1 MKRYVIRRLLQ
12 FLPVVI
18 GATFIIFAL
27 VFAIPGDPIRA
38 LSGDR
43 PLSDAVQETLRER
56 YNLNDP
62 LLIQYGKYMLGLLQG
77 DFGTTFSG
85 RPVNDIIVQRVPVS
99 IRLAVSALVIQ
110 GVIGGLAGILAAL
123 RRQGFVDSLVQVSTT
138 VLVAI
143 PTLVLGMIGQVVF
156 GLHLGWFPIAGIDQG
171 WYSYILP
178 GAMLASTSMALVA
191 RLLRTSLLENLRAD
205 YVRMATAKGLSRT
218 RVVGRH
224 ALRNSLIPVV
234 TFLGADLGTMLSGTV
249 IIEGIFNLPG
259 LGREVFRG
267 IQQQEGTVVVGIV
280 TLFVL
285 VFVTL
290 SLVIDLLYAY
300 LDPRIRYD

>member
-1 MKRYVIRRLLQ
+1 MRGYLIRRLLQ
-12 FLPVVI
+12 FIPVVI

-43 PLSDAVQETLRER
+43 PMSEAVQATLRDR
-56 YNLNDP
+56 YNLDDP
-62 LLIQYGKYMLGLLQG
+62 LLIQYGKYMLALVQG
-77 DFGTTFSG
+77 DFGMTFTG
-85 RPVNDIIVQRVPVS
+85 RPVSDIIGQRAPVTAQ
-99 IRLAVSALVIQ
+99 LALTAFVIQ
-110 GVIGGLAGILAAL
+110 AVIGGIAGILAAL
-123 RRQGFVDSLVQVSTT
+123 RRQGFLDSLVQVSTT

-143 PTLVLGMIGQVVF
+143 PTLVLAMIGQVVF
-156 GLHLGWFPIAGIDQG
+156 GLHLGWFPIAGTGQG
-171 WYSYILP
+171 WYSYVLP
-178 GAMLASTSMALVA
+178 GAMLASTSMALIA

-205 YVRMATAKGLSRT
+205 YVRTATAKGLSRS

-224 ALRNSLIPVV
+224 ALRNSMIPVV
-234 TFLGADLGTMLSGTV
+234 TFLGADLGAMLSGTV

-259 LGREVFRG
+259 LGGEVFRAIG
-267 IQQQEGTVVVGIV
+267 AQEGTVVVGIV

-285 VFVTL
+285 IFVTL
-290 SLVIDLLYAY
+290 SLIVDVLYAY

>member
-1 MKRYVIRRLLQ
+1 MKRYILRRLLQ
-12 FLPVVI
+12 FVPVVI

-38 LSGDR
+38 LAGDR
-43 PLSDAVQETLRER
+43 PLSEAVQETLRER

-62 LLIQYGKYMLGLLQG
+62 LLIQYGKYMLSLVQG
-77 DFGTTFSG
+77 DFGTTFNG
-85 RPVNDIIVQRVPVS
+85 RPVSDIIAQRAPVS
-99 IRLAVSALVIQ
+99 AALALTAFVIQ
-110 GVIGGLAGILAAL
+110 AVIGIVAGIIAAL
-123 RRQGFVDSLVQVSTT
+123 RRQGFVDTLVQVSTT

-143 PTLVLGMIGQVVF
+143 PTLVLGMVGQMVF
-156 GLHLGWFPIAGIDQG
+156 GLHLGWFPIAGIGDG
-171 WYSYILP
+171 LYSYILP
-178 GAMLASTSMALVA
+178 GAMLASTSMALIA

-205 YVRMATAKGLSRT
+205 YVRTATAKGLSRS

-234 TFLGADLGTMLSGTV
+234 TFLGADLGTMLGGTV

-259 LGREVFRG
+259 LGGEVFRA
-267 IQQQEGTVVVGIV
+267 IQAQEGTVVVGIV
-280 TLFVL
+280 TLLVL

-290 SLVIDLLYAY
+290 SLIVDVLYAY